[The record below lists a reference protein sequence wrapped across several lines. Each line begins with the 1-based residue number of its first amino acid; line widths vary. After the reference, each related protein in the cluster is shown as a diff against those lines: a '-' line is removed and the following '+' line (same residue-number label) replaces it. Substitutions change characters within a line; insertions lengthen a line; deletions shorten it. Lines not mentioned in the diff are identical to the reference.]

1 MSVLLYLLEILRIV
15 IDLLT
20 QHESLVLLFILLSW
34 TFLSFIFYLGK
45 NCQKHHYQQQNRS
58 DEQVT
63 CEWVEGLTLNTSI
76 LEVDTSHDDPWLA
89 PPLTGASA
97 LYSSHF
103 SHSQLLQVN
112 QQDSPCYSLERER
125 EREIIRE
132 SDRRIKASSLDIMP
146 KSFYRETERE
156 REKN

>member
-125 EREIIRE
+125 DNQIYSIMNEKGIRKKH
-132 SDRRIKASSLDIMP
+132 SKMLINVIRA
-146 KSFYRETERE
+146 FV
-156 REKN
+156 

>member
-1 MSVLLYLLEILRIV
+1 MSVLIYLLEILRIV

-34 TFLSFIFYLGK
+34 TLLCFIFLFYLGK

-58 DEQVT
+58 EEQGT
-63 CEWVEGLTLNTSI
+63 CEWVEVSTLNTSI

-125 EREIIRE
+125 ERER
-132 SDRRIKASSLDIMP
+132 D
-146 KSFYRETERE
+146 FFF
-156 REKN
+156 

>member
-63 CEWVEGLTLNTSI
+63 CEWVSGGVNTQYVHSWGRHI
-76 LEVDTSHDDPWLA
+76 SWWPMAGTALDWRFCFIFKPFL
-89 PPLTGASA
+89 PLTASA
-97 LYSSHF
+97 SKPTRFTMLF
-103 SHSQLLQVN
+103 IR
-112 QQDSPCYSLERER
+112 ERER
-125 EREIIRE
+125 ERDNQIYSIMNEKGIRKKHNKMLTNVL
-132 SDRRIKASSLDIMP
+132 RLLV
-146 KSFYRETERE
+146 
-156 REKN
+156 